1 MNGAGT
7 ANTGNLS
14 HPREPAPNAPA
25 GNPISHSS
33 STPAPNAATTVQR
46 MGPAAAD
53 LQNQPASSKRSAKKG
68 TAKPSLSA
76 HINESNRVTKQ
87 TAAIQ
92 RVPCA
97 LPRLSAGLQLPAI
110 LPILSSAETAS
121 SAHVAGP
128 RAPITSTTAGR
139 EPSPFL
145 PRHPPPGLAA
155 ATCSSGSGAQSAP
168 VTEQKRQ
175 KEPGA
180 KPPRPRARADES
192 GKVTTK
198 PTRAPP
204 RRPITP
210 PTNTPSLTSSIISTP
225 HSVGEIVPPRP
236 PTPKKKSFKG
246 RGPCKGRDWSI
257 RPEQQSANGQASGSQ
272 APAPPQQ
279 QFLQPAPQAYPSL
292 PAGMQM
298 GATAHAQELSMNW
311 APLPEQA
318 LQQQLLAA
326 PHHGYDWA
334 GIGHD
339 VSSPLQ
345 EPLSDYDATIARQL
359 ASQLAWFPQDA
370 SQEFDASSQLAPE
383 ESRLFLKP
391 KL

>member
-1 MNGAGT
+1 
-7 ANTGNLS
+7 
-14 HPREPAPNAPA
+14 
-25 GNPISHSS
+25 
-33 STPAPNAATTVQR
+33 
-46 MGPAAAD
+46 
-53 LQNQPASSKRSAKKG
+53 ASPKRSAKKG
-68 TAKPSLSA
+68 TAKSSLSA
-76 HINESNRVTKQ
+76 HNSESNRVTKQ
-87 TAAIQ
+87 TAATQ

-110 LPILSSAETAS
+110 LPSLSSAETAS

-145 PRHPPPGLAA
+145 PRHPPPDLAA
-155 ATCSSGSGAQSAP
+155 ATCSSASGAQPAP
-168 VTEQKRQ
+168 VTEQSAPPKPSTRSDK

-210 PTNTPSLTSSIISTP
+210 PSLATNTPSLTSSTISTP
-225 HSVGEIVPPRP
+225 HSVGEIIPPRP

-257 RPEQQSANGQASGSQ
+257 RPEQQSANGPASGSQ

-298 GATAHAQELSMNW
+298 GETAHAQGLSMNW
-311 APLPEQA
+311 APPPEQA

-370 SQEFDASSQLAPE
+370 SQEFDASYQLAPE